1 MPGGEWGGGRG
12 CQSGAAQGGARRW
25 GGGWVPDTGE
35 ERKVAGRRVPGKGKE
50 GKDRGEWGGTGGGG
64 KDARQG

>member
-1 MPGGEWGGGRG
+1 M
-12 CQSGAAQGGARRW
+12 
-25 GGGWVPDTGE
+25 PDTGE

-50 GKDRGEWGGTGGGG
+50 GKDRGEWGGTGVVG